1 MAGHSGPGERE
12 LEVPL
17 AIGVLG
23 LAGLGAGAALLRQ
36 VGLLAGWQP
45 TLAAR
50 SIATGILLMLAR
62 MLLALLLAS
71 ALLALLAFTLRAV
84 CSWRTLRSRLAFA
97 VLPPASFDPP
107 PEAIE
112 AFGQQLLGARR
123 RVLAWLDRPACAVR
137 IRLTTTADARVLYVV
152 EVPARF
158 RGALFNAFATAYP
171 GVELRALDEL
181 QERPA

>member
-17 AIGVLG
+17 ALGVLA
-23 LAGLGAGAALLRQ
+23 LAGLGAGAALLRHL
-36 VGLLAGWQP
+36 GLLTGWQP
-45 TLAAR
+45 TWAAR
-50 SIATGILLMLAR
+50 SIATGLVLAATR
-62 MLLALLLAS
+62 TMLALLLAS

-84 CSWRTLRSRLAFA
+84 CSWRTLRSRLAYA

-181 QERPA
+181 RERPA